1 MKHVFSILL
10 CVVLLLSFAVPAFAS
25 EMANPGMVLLSH
37 TEALLENGLTM
48 VEEKYETSQSR
59 SSTKTGYVTRNFY
72 DGSTLIATITLQ
84 ATFRYDGSSVS
95 VVSRSVTQSD
105 TYDGWSYVQNSL
117 TASGGTV
124 TLSAKL
130 TKWII
135 LNTSFTMTL
144 DCDEDGNIS

>member
-1 MKHVFSILL
+1 MKRVSSILL

-25 EMANPGMVLLSH
+25 ETTDPGMVLLSR
-37 TEALLENGLTM
+37 TEELLENGLTM
-48 VEEKYETSQSR
+48 VEEKYEASQAR

-144 DCDEDGNIS
+144 ECDEDGNIT